1 MSARQAITIES
12 PALLEFR
19 GPDAQRFLNGQVTQD
34 VRKLAGG
41 KISLP
46 ACVTDA
52 KGKLQFR
59 VWITESPDGVLW
71 VEGPAGTAEALEARL
86 TRYLIADDVEVTN
99 LTGMYALVHFIGEW
113 TTPPRDVIARE
124 SSRFGKVGADWWSL
138 ADAAVDL
145 PLGTTL
151 LLGEEFEAFRIANK
165 IPQWGSELIEGIL
178 PPEAGLDQ
186 TDISYQKGC
195 YVGQEVISRIKS
207 AGKVNQ
213 RLVQLR
219 FDAAIPISSL
229 SLVDEKGSV
238 AGRLTSISPIPEG
251 SHRLALGYLKRG
263 VQTTFVQLSTG
274 KMDPAEHHD
283 LWNAG

>member
-1 MSARQAITIES
+1 MSTHQVILIES

-34 VRKLAGG
+34 VRKLSGG

-59 VWITESPDGVLW
+59 VWITESPNGALW
-71 VEGPAGTAEALEARL
+71 VEAPAGTADALEARL
-86 TRYLIADDVEVTN
+86 TRYLIADDVEVAN
-99 LTGMYALVHFIGEW
+99 LTGKYALVHLIGPS
-113 TTPPRDVIARE
+113 TTPPPGVIARE
-124 SSRFGKVGADWWSL
+124 SSRFGKAGADWWCL
-138 ADAAVDL
+138 ADADVEL

-151 LLGEEFEAFRIANK
+151 LFGEEFEAFRIANK
-165 IPQWGSELIEGIL
+165 IPQWGGELMEGIL
-178 PPEAGLDQ
+178 PPEAGLDR

-213 RLVQLR
+213 RLVQLK
-219 FDAAIPISSL
+219 FDAAIPTTSL
-229 SLVDEKGSV
+229 SLVDENGSA
-238 AGRLTSISPIPEG
+238 AGRLTSISPMPEG
-251 SHRLALGYLKRG
+251 GQRLALGYLKRG
-263 VQTTFVQLSTG
+263 VLVACVQPAGG
-274 KMDPAEHHD
+274 KIYPATHQ
-283 LWNAG
+283 NS

>member
-1 MSARQAITIES
+1 MSAHQAITIES
-12 PALLEFR
+12 PTLLEFR

-41 KISLP
+41 KIALP

-59 VWITESPDGVLW
+59 VWITESPDGALW
-71 VEGPAGTAEALEARL
+71 VEGPAGSAEALEARL
-86 TRYLIADDVEVTN
+86 TRYLIADDVDVTN
-99 LTGMYALVHFIGEW
+99 LTGNYKLVHLIGQE
-113 TTPPRDVIARE
+113 TTPPPDVMARE

-138 ADAAVDL
+138 ADVEVEL

-151 LLGEEFEAFRIANK
+151 LFGEFGEEFEAFRIANK

-219 FDAAIPISSL
+219 FDAAIPISNL
-229 SLVDEKGSV
+229 SLVDESGSV
-238 AGRLTSISPIPEG
+238 VGRLTSISPIPEG

-263 VQTTFVQLSTG
+263 VQAAYVQPSGG
-274 KMDPAEHHD
+274 KIYPAAY
-283 LWNAG
+283 L